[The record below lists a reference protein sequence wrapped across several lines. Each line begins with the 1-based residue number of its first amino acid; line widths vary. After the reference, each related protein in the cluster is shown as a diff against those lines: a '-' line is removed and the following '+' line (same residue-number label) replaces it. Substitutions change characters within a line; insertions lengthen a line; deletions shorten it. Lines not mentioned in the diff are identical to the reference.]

1 MRFLLHILKSSRK
14 IWSELSQ
21 GLQFFLMIL
30 AKLLVIYL
38 INYVSNVQ
46 DYLLVNPVNQ
56 SI

>member
-46 DYLLVNPVNQ
+46 DY
-56 SI
+56 